1 MDIEI
6 CIDNIESAL
15 IAQNSG
21 AARLEVCG
29 CLALG
34 GVTPPY
40 SLIKTVLDVCNIP
53 CYVMIRPD
61 PEIFYLMHMK

>member
-21 AARLEVCG
+21 ADRLEVCD
-29 CLALG
+29 A
-34 GVTPPY
+34 
-40 SLIKTVLDVCNIP
+40 
-53 CYVMIRPD
+53 
-61 PEIFYLMHMK
+61 